1 MRQRKLVLLLLTLIF
16 SVKFIAQEYKPYKI
30 KSGKIE
36 YELRKYTTHSHFSD
50 KDGVQSKWKE
60 EVPYVSEI
68 INYYWDD
75 FGDIAFEESWEV
87 AKFGG
92 DPIPKKKKYE
102 ILWIDD
108 HQYYYDFKEDR
119 LRDHPNTI
127 RMDCR
132 NRFQFYQVTG
142 SWVETVYNAMKKGTS
157 KILGKEAIYY
167 KANDAYDIY
176 TWNGLVL
183 KDETFSTTR
192 EGKRLRAERSRIA
205 TLMETDLEFDKMMFD
220 RTRLENDQYFQTIDK
235 DRVNSFIDGPYNRI
249 WQIQESGFKLKEG
262 DVILYVTSD
271 AHIGKFKVLKINKK
285 SLTIKY
291 VTFDD
296 YGDVFTQSSSLNIPN
311 GFSCELDEGK
321 VFEDKMYLQ
330 DFRFKNNNEPL
341 LIPFPTLGFY
351 LVKESRNY

>member
-1 MRQRKLVLLLLTLIF
+1 MKISKQIIFILTLIL
-16 SVKFIAQEYKPYKI
+16 VQNLLAQEFKPYKV

-50 KDGVQSKWKE
+50 NNREKSKWKE
-60 EVPYVSEI
+60 GVPYVAEI

-75 FGDIAFEESWEV
+75 YGDVAFEESWEV

-108 HQYYYDFKEDR
+108 HQYYYNFEENR
-119 LRDHPNTI
+119 LRDNPNTI

-132 NRFQFYQVTG
+132 KRFQFYQVTG
-142 SWVETVYNAMKKGTS
+142 SWVETVYNTMKNGTS
-157 KILGKEAIYY
+157 KILGKEAVYY
-167 KANDAYDIY
+167 KVNDAYDIY

-183 KDETFSTTR
+183 KEETFATTK
-192 EGKRLRAERSRIA
+192 EGKRSRAERTRIA
-205 TLMETDLEFDKMMFD
+205 TLIETDLEFDNMMFD
-220 RTRLENDQYFQTIDK
+220 RLRLENDRYFQTIDK
-235 DRVNSFIDGPYNRI
+235 DVVNSFIDGAQNRI
-249 WQIQESGFKLKEG
+249 WPIQESGFKLKEG

-271 AHIGKFKVLKINKK
+271 AHIGKFKILKISKE

-296 YGDVFTQSSSLNIPN
+296 YGDVFSQSSSLNIPS
-311 GFSCELDEGK
+311 GFSCELDEGS
-321 VFEDKMYLQ
+321 VYEDKMYLQ
-330 DFRFKNNNEPL
+330 DFRYKNDHEPL

-351 LVKESRNY
+351 LVKESRK